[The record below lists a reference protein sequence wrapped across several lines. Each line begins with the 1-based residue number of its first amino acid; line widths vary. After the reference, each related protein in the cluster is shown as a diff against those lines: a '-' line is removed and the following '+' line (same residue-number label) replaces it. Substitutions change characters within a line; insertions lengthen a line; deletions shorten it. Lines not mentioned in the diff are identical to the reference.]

1 MKIPKSYEYL
11 SMKLQES
18 TTNDD
23 DSNTPVELDISYASA
38 SREIDL
44 GAIHHTCV
52 IKEVDFPDKSI
63 EEGKDVSKEGFE
75 TDTIDKPLEINNIPG
90 ALYGP
95 ITKEIFKDHD
105 CTEERK
111 DQFETEIID
120 TVIERREFPD
130 AFYDPN
136 TNEVMKDPVVI
147 PNGESYERSDIIEQ
161 RGDDI
166 EPTYKLYP
174 NRALLA
180 IITETVKLS
189 GDSIEA
195 GMKRLSKTIQTSMNQ
210 FISNYDFQPL
220 PDAYYCPI
228 TFDLIHFPVIDAEG
242 YTFEK
247 VAIEAC
253 IQQNGK
259 SPITRTSLS
268 KEDLYDN
275 HAITA
280 LLDEEKGKSVENIHP
295 SIRNFI
301 DAVPPEAPQN
311 RNTSQVIV
319 EVHHFPITSE
329 ELEEQRLIM
338 RCNIFIITI
347 GIFLTVII
355 ITAMTL

>member
-1 MKIPKSYEYL
+1 
-11 SMKLQES
+11 MKLQES
-18 TTNDD
+18 TTNNDD
-23 DSNTPVELDISYASA
+23 PNTPIEPDISHVNA
-38 SREIDL
+38 SREIDV
-44 GAIHHTCV
+44 GAIPHTCV
-52 IKEVDFPDKSI
+52 IKEEDFQDIST
-63 EEGKDVSKEGFE
+63 EEGKDVSKEALE
-75 TDTIDKPLEINNIPG
+75 TDTIDKPLEINNIPD

-95 ITKEIFKDHD
+95 VTKEIIKDHD
-105 CTEERK
+105 YTEEEK
-111 DQFETEIID
+111 DQFETQIID

-180 IITETVKLS
+180 IINETTKLS

-195 GMKRLSKTIQTSMNQ
+195 GMRRLSKTIQTSMNQ

-247 VAIEAC
+247 VAIEAW
-253 IQQNGK
+253 IQKNGK

-280 LLDEEKGKSVENIHP
+280 LLEGEKGKSVENMHP
-295 SIRNFI
+295 SIRDFI
-301 DAVPPEAPQN
+301 DTVPPEASQYC
-311 RNTSQVIV
+311 NTSPVVV
-319 EVHHFPITSE
+319 EVYTFPITPE
-329 ELEEQRLIM
+329 ELEVQRL
-338 RCNIFIITI
+338 RRRNHN
-347 GIFLTVII
+347 L
-355 ITAMTL
+355 ITAIGSLFAFLLIDVVVVYSVYIFT